1 MHASYTHAGI
11 EDLRKSTT
19 QMRSETDT
27 LKTAAARGSNRLL
40 AQYTTP
46 AVTTTTATARAV
58 SARRLFCL
66 LLTCVLYYRNE
77 FYTVCYISD
86 VNSMRGHTFARV
98 RTRCVWCLS

>member
-1 MHASYTHAGI
+1 MCLTTPGLQLHHHTQAGI

-46 AVTTTTATARAV
+46 VVPTTTAAKAV
-58 SARRLFCL
+58 STQTQRRM
-66 LLTCVLYYRNE
+66 LYRA
-77 FYTVCYISD
+77 F
-86 VNSMRGHTFARV
+86 G
-98 RTRCVWCLS
+98 